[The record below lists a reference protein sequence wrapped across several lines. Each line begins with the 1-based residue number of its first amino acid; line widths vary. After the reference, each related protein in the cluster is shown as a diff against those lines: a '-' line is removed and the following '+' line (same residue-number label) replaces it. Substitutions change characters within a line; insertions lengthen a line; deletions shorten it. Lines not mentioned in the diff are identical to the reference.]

1 MPEFRLPT
9 TADEWEAIS
18 EGRDHIDYEL
28 SNLWRQT
35 VAAPYNWLDLAA
47 AARLMER
54 ERCKAEDAHRLAGY
68 LSTLPGNTD
77 KHPSELLPEASRILE
92 YK

>member
-18 EGRDHIDYEL
+18 ESRDHIDYEL

-54 ERCKAEDAHRLAGY
+54 ERCIAALATHLFDG
-68 LSTLPGNTD
+68 
-77 KHPSELLPEASRILE
+77 SESMSVARAEASRILE

>member
-9 TADEWEAIS
+9 TPEEWEAIS
-18 EGRDHIDYEL
+18 ESRDHIDYEL

-47 AARLMER
+47 AARLLER
-54 ERCKAEDAHRLAGY
+54 ERCIAALATHLFDG
-68 LSTLPGNTD
+68 
-77 KHPSELLPEASRILE
+77 SESMSVAQSEARRILE
-92 YK
+92 DK